1 MSHVFGPQI
10 ARMPIITMM
19 MQMQGDATSMRLMYD
34 SMHLYFDDDIFQER
48 NFRTVTPCLDGGGV
62 AAYPH
67 EIMRIANE
75 NPDILK
81 QYTTM
86 KFNNLNNQLCANKQ
100 K

>member
-19 MQMQGDATSMRLMYD
+19 MQIQGDAISMRLMYD
-34 SMHLYFDDDIFQER
+34 SMHLYFNNDIFQEK
-48 NFRTVTPCLDGGGV
+48 NFRTLTPCIDGKGIV
-62 AAYPH
+62 AYPH
-67 EIMRIANE
+67 EIMRVVKE

-86 KFNNLNNQLCANKQ
+86 KFNNLNNQLCTKKQ
-100 K
+100 R

>member
-1 MSHVFGPQI
+1 MQ
-10 ARMPIITMM
+10 ARSDTASVRLL
-19 MQMQGDATSMRLMYD
+19 GDSI
-34 SMHLYFDDDIFQER
+34 HLYFDDDIFQER

-86 KFNNLNNQLCANKQ
+86 KFNNLNNQLCTKKQ
-100 K
+100 R